1 MTLPLEAAAEAAAAA
16 AVPEDPLENAAAA
29 AAVPEEQLKP
39 ATAAADAA
47 ALEAASDVGFTSSL
61 ETRVTGA

>member
-1 MTLPLEAAAEAAAAA
+1 MTLPLEAAAEAAAA
-16 AVPEDPLENAAAA
+16 VPEEPLENAAAA

-47 ALEAASDVGFTSSL
+47 ALKLHRMLALQVL
-61 ETRVTGA
+61 